1 MSHRDEVI
9 PPVDKTA
16 SYKGETYITCE
27 EVISFL
33 LAYLTGELAPEKVVD
48 FERHLAIC
56 PSCVAYLRTY
66 QDAVA
71 LGKASL
77 KSSPPEAPAA
87 LGADLVRAILDARQR

>member
-1 MSHRDEVI
+1 MSDHDDVI
-9 PPVDKTA
+9 PPVHKTA
-16 SYKGETYITCE
+16 FYKGETYITCE

-33 LAYLTGELAPEKVVD
+33 LAYLTGELPAEKMVD

-56 PSCVAYLRTY
+56 PSCVAYLKTY

-77 KSSPPEAPAA
+77 KSTPPEAPAA
-87 LGADLVRAILDARQR
+87 LGADLLRAILDARPR